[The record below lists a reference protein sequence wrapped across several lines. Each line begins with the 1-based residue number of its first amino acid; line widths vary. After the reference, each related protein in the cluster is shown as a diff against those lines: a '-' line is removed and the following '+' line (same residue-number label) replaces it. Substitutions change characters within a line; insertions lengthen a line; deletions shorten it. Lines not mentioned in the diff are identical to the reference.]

1 MPPKTEAEE
10 HQLWRAIRQL
20 EPLRPTFVSVTY
32 GAGGSTRDRTVR
44 VTGRIAEET
53 TLTPMGHL
61 TAVNHSVAELRQV
74 IGSYAEVGVRNVLAL
89 RGDPPGDPNADWI
102 PHPDGLS
109 YAAELVRLVRSV
121 GDFCVGVA
129 AFPEKHP
136 RSPDP
141 ETDVRYFL
149 AKCRAGADF
158 AITNMFFYP
167 EDYLRLRDRV
177 AAQGGDVPII
187 PGIMPI
193 TSLRVIEKALEL
205 GGCRVPVQ
213 LWERLQAV
221 ADDRAAVRE
230 IGVDYAAGMCERL
243 LAEGV
248 PGLHFYTL
256 NWSRATREIYQRLG
270 LYERALSAGGS
281 WAQSASQREF
291 GAHHRVGRLAAGE
304 EVERGQQVGE
314 ARPAVEPPR
323 GGVGVPGGQQ
333 GGAFGPPGGQPQQ
346 HAGADAAALVVGRH
360 VQFGDLERVVQPGR
374 GGRGAAA
381 GGQRPAHRVVPP
393 LAGRPVEAVA
403 EADRLAG
410 SVVGDRQRAEPRVD
424 GVPGHDRPAARQ
436 QLRGWPHRRRV
447 HRDQLVEPGGELA
460 RVQLGD
466 GDR

>member
-1 MPPKTEAEE
+1 MPPSPPRPRPAARTGSKRAVRLPHSPLIRDLLASGRQAFSFEFMPPKTQAEE
-10 HQLWRAIRQL
+10 QQLWRAIRQL

-53 TLTPMGHL
+53 TLTPVGHL
-61 TAVNHSVAELRQV
+61 TAVDHSVAELRQV
-74 IGSYAEVGVRNVLAL
+74 VGAYAAVGVRNVLAL
-89 RGDPPGDPNADWI
+89 RGDPPGDPNADWVS
-102 PHPDGLS
+102 HPDGLS
-109 YAAELVRLVRSV
+109 YAADLVGLVRSA

-141 ETDVRYFL
+141 DTDVRFFL

-167 EDYLRLRDRV
+167 EDYLRMRDRV

-193 TSLRVIEKALEL
+193 TSMRIIERALEL
-205 GGCRVPVQ
+205 GGCRVPTQ

-270 LYERALSAGGS
+270 L
-281 WAQSASQREF
+281 
-291 GAHHRVGRLAAGE
+291 
-304 EVERGQQVGE
+304 
-314 ARPAVEPPR
+314 
-323 GGVGVPGGQQ
+323 
-333 GGAFGPPGGQPQQ
+333 
-346 HAGADAAALVVGRH
+346 
-360 VQFGDLERVVQPGR
+360 
-374 GGRGAAA
+374 
-381 GGQRPAHRVVPP
+381 
-393 LAGRPVEAVA
+393 
-403 EADRLAG
+403 
-410 SVVGDRQRAEPRVD
+410 GDRGSGHGERPRS
-424 GVPGHDRPAARQ
+424 GSSAPITA
-436 QLRGWPHRRRV
+436 
-447 HRDQLVEPGGELA
+447 
-460 RVQLGD
+460 
-466 GDR
+466 